1 MLALKDVS
9 VAYPD
14 GNRAVKGV
22 SLAIGRG
29 ERAALVGANGAGK
42 STLLRAIVG
51 LLPLSGGS
59 VSVDGIELSVRT
71 ASDVRMKAGIVFQ
84 NPDDQLFMAKVADD
98 VAFGPRNLG
107 LSEGEVSRRVGSALE
122 CLDATHLRD
131 RISDR
136 LSGGEKRLAS
146 LAAVLSMEPSA
157 LLLDEPSSFLDP
169 RSRRNLIGLLSSLPQ
184 AMLVAT
190 HDLDMARRLCSRAV
204 ILRDGCVC
212 AEGDAREILGDEEKL
227 EAYGL

>member
-1 MLALKDVS
+1 MLELKDVS
-9 VAYPD
+9 VVYPD
-14 GNRAVKGV
+14 GNRAIEGV
-22 SLAIGRG
+22 SLALNCG

-42 STLLRAIVG
+42 LTLLRAVVA

-59 VSVDGIELSVRT
+59 VSVNGIELSSRT
-71 ASDVRMKAGIVFQ
+71 ASDVRIKAGIVFQ

-107 LSEGEVSRRVGSALE
+107 LSEDEVSHRVDAALE
-122 CLDATHLRD
+122 CLGAMYLRD
-131 RISDR
+131 RVSDR
-136 LSGGEKRLAS
+136 LSGGEKRLVGM
-146 LAAVLSMEPSA
+146 AAVLSMEPSV

-190 HDLDMARRLCSRAV
+190 HDLDMAKRLCSRAIV
-204 ILRDGCVC
+204 LRNGSVC
-212 AEGDAREILGDEEKL
+212 AEGDAEEILGCEEKL
-227 EAYGL
+227 EAYGR